1 MVRAIQ
7 ERGVAVTILA
17 PGQHSDHLLTR
28 RASRRLYGP
37 LLRAGARIFEY
48 DPTMIHAKVLVI
60 DGQWSVVGSTNF
72 DNRSFGINDEIN
84 VAAFDAA
91 LAARL
96 REDFCRDL
104 AQSHRVTYRKWYRR
118 PLVER
123 VWEFFGW
130 LLERQQ

>member
-1 MVRAIQ
+1 V
-7 ERGVAVTILA
+7 EVTILT

-28 RASRRLYGP
+28 RASRRLYGR
-37 LLRAGARIFEY
+37 LLKAGARIHEY

-60 DGQWSVVGSTNF
+60 DSIWSVVGSTNF

-84 VAAFDAA
+84 VAAFDAE
-91 LAARL
+91 LAGRL
-96 REDFCRDL
+96 QEDLRRDL

-123 VWEFFGW
+123 AWELVGW